1 MKSHAAYLGTALLL
15 TGLTLGTIAHAT
27 DPYTDGWISHV
38 NGRQLD
44 ICYRVTPLPAVGMRL
59 QVMRVAYVI
68 PSKGV
73 PIEHFAASGQATVTS
88 ITDAHCVRAEL
99 IQGTARWA
107 DHTRPIP

>member
-15 TGLTLGTIAHAT
+15 TGLTIGTIAHAT
-27 DPYTDGWISHV
+27 NAYADGWIGHV

-44 ICYRVTPLPAVGMRL
+44 ICYRVTPLPAVGTRL

-73 PIEHFAASGQATVTS
+73 PLEHFAASGQATVTS
-88 ITDAHCVRAEL
+88 IMGAHCVRAEL
-99 IQGTARWA
+99 IQGTAQWA
-107 DHTRPIP
+107 DHTRPMP

>member
-1 MKSHAAYLGTALLL
+1 MKSHTAYLGTALLF
-15 TGLTLGTIAHAT
+15 TGLTIGTIAHANNT
-27 DPYTDGWISHV
+27 YADGWIGHV

-44 ICYRVTPLPAVGMRL
+44 ICYRVTPLPAVGTRL

-99 IQGTARWA
+99 IQGTARWS
-107 DHTRPIP
+107 DHTRPMP